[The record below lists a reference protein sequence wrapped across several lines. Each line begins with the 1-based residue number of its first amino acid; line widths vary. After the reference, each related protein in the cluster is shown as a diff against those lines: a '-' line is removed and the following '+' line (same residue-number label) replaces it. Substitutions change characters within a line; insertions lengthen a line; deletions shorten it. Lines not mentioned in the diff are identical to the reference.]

1 MIRAILAYTNEARQS
16 HIDNITKIIDK
27 LGNVPNEN
35 LDYIS
40 YREAV
45 QYLSMLRDMYKKEM
59 R

>member
-1 MIRAILAYTNEARQS
+1 MIRAVLAYTNEARQS

-27 LGNVPNEN
+27 LGNIPNEN